1 MPPPIKST
9 VLLQWRVMPTGRPTR
24 MTPSAHL
31 RARRSVPPSCKSRG
45 AGQDLRGPR
54 QQRDGGAVKDP
65 GEGHGHQQLRG
76 RRTPACSCP
85 HIGAVCGRSG
95 GLSAIEKIRKEN
107 ERLKEQLA
115 SESQNSAQNAEG
127 QVLNLLGSL
136 QETSERYTRKI
147 DVEKR
152 RLEDLEKQSKIMH
165 VRTLEL
171 QQNRGGVNAV
181 KESDRAVSK
190 QIRVL
195 ENRLDKALVKF
206 NEALAFNKQLREE
219 IDNLRRERV
228 VFDQI
233 NAKLAKELHEKKKEM
248 AQIIEIS
255 NIAYEARDQAH
266 NEMALLKAHAD
277 KEQAQFEQEWR
288 ELGRVLEQ
296 DRKLKERMAGQ
307 DRGRI
312 TADEEGS
319 LRKNLA
325 KGNWN
330 VAKDKA
336 AQQASLDRVQS
347 FEEAFQQIKAATGI
361 DNIDELVQ
369 TFIDAEDQNFS
380 LFNYVNEL
388 NNEVEKLEEQIAEI
402 KAEIDKYKGQG
413 GQNDRQR
420 KKLLKDLEDRLAST
434 EARAEQYEA
443 KALKAAKTVSQLE
456 QGIQSI
462 FSKIGCDKS
471 ALSDMLGTTGV
482 TESNMMQYLGIIE
495 QRTNELL
502 QQFHNSSKDANE
514 GTGDV
519 VAVIGQGPAAPAGST
534 VINIDPP
541 VIGDEDDSEDESDED
556 EERPLSRD
564 ELKAKTLRG
573 LTKREGQQMSKQAK
587 RKGRKDNKVK

>member
-1 MPPPIKST
+1 M
-9 VLLQWRVMPTGRPTR
+9 
-24 MTPSAHL
+24 
-31 RARRSVPPSCKSRG
+31 
-45 AGQDLRGPR
+45 
-54 QQRDGGAVKDP
+54 
-65 GEGHGHQQLRG
+65 
-76 RRTPACSCP
+76 
-85 HIGAVCGRSG
+85 
-95 GLSAIEKIRKEN
+95 
-107 ERLKEQLA
+107 
-115 SESQNSAQNAEG
+115 
-127 QVLNLLGSL
+127 
-136 QETSERYTRKI
+136 
-147 DVEKR
+147 EKR
-152 RLEDLEKQSKIMH
+152 RLEELEKQSKIMH
-165 VRTLEL
+165 VKTLEN
-171 QQNRGGVNAV
+171 QQTRGGVNAV
-181 KESDRAVSK
+181 KESDRAIHK

-255 NIAYEARDQAH
+255 NIAYEARDQAQ

-277 KEQAQFEQEWR
+277 KEQAQFETEWR

-296 DRKLKERMAGQ
+296 DRRLKERMAGQ

-312 TADEEGS
+312 TADEEGN
-319 LRKNLA
+319 LRNKLS
-325 KGNWN
+325 KGNWSQ
-330 VAKDKA
+330 AKEKA
-336 AQQASLDRVQS
+336 AQKASLDRVQS

-388 NNEVEKLEEQIAEI
+388 NNEVEKLEEQISEI
-402 KAEIDKYKGQG
+402 KAEIEKYKGQG

-462 FSKIGCDKS
+462 FNKIGCDKS

-502 QQFHNSSKDANE
+502 HLYHQAQKDTE
-514 GTGDV
+514 GGDV

-541 VIGDEDDSEDESDED
+541 VIGDEDDSEDESDDD

-573 LTKREGQQMSKQAK
+573 LTKREGQQMSKHQK
-587 RKGRKDNKVK
+587 RKNRKDSKMK

>member
-1 MPPPIKST
+1 MAETTDREQELAALHRSYRMMETDRQKYSEESQNIIK
-9 VLLQWRVMPTGRPTR
+9 
-24 MTPSAHL
+24 
-31 RARRSVPPSCKSRG
+31 
-45 AGQDLRGPR
+45 R
-54 QQRDGGAVKDP
+54 QRQ
-65 GEGHGHQQLRG
+65 
-76 RRTPACSCP
+76 
-85 HIGAVCGRSG
+85 
-95 GLSAIEKIRKEN
+95 AIEKIRKEN
-107 ERLKEQLA
+107 ERLKEQLKA
-115 SESQNSAQNAEG
+115 ESQQNAAATEG
-127 QVLNLLGSL
+127 NTVSVIAGL
-136 QETSERYTRKI
+136 QEVVERYQRKI
-147 DVEKR
+147 EMEKR
-152 RLEDLEKQSKIMH
+152 RLEELEKQSKIMH
-165 VRTLEL
+165 VKTLEL

-181 KESDRAVSK
+181 KESDRAIHK

-255 NIAYEARDQAH
+255 NIAYEARDQAQ

-277 KEQAQFEQEWR
+277 KEQAQFETEWR

-296 DRKLKERMAGQ
+296 DRRLKERMAGQ

-319 LRKNLA
+319 LRNKLA
-325 KGNWN
+325 KGNWSQ
-330 VAKDKA
+330 AKEKA
-336 AQQASLDRVQS
+336 AQKASLDRVQS

-402 KAEIDKYKGQG
+402 KAEIEKYKGQG

-462 FSKIGCDKS
+462 FNKIECDKS

-502 QQFHNSSKDANE
+502 QLYHQANKDAE
-514 GTGDV
+514 GGDV

-541 VIGDEDDSEDESDED
+541 VIGDEDDSEDESDDD

-573 LTKREGQQMSKQAK
+573 LTKREGQQMSKQQK
-587 RKGRKDNKVK
+587 RKSRKDAKMK

>member
-1 MPPPIKST
+1 MADTSEREAELAALHRNYRMLETDRNKYSEESQNIIK
-9 VLLQWRVMPTGRPTR
+9 
-24 MTPSAHL
+24 
-31 RARRSVPPSCKSRG
+31 
-45 AGQDLRGPR
+45 R
-54 QQRDGGAVKDP
+54 QRQ
-65 GEGHGHQQLRG
+65 
-76 RRTPACSCP
+76 
-85 HIGAVCGRSG
+85 
-95 GLSAIEKIRKEN
+95 AIEKIKKEN

-115 SESQNSAQNAEG
+115 AESQSNAQQAEG
-127 QVLNLLGSL
+127 VVISMIAGL
-136 QETSERYTRKI
+136 QETCERYTRKI

-152 RLEDLEKQSKIMH
+152 RLEELEKQSKIMH
-165 VRTLEL
+165 VKTLEH
-171 QQNRGGVNAV
+171 QEKRGGVNAV
-181 KESDRAVSK
+181 KESDRSVQK

-255 NIAYEARDQAH
+255 NIAYEARDQAQT
-266 NEMALLKAHAD
+266 EMALLKAHAD
-277 KEQAQFEQEWR
+277 KEQAQFETEWR

-296 DRKLKERMAGQ
+296 DRRLKERMAGQ

-336 AQQASLDRVQS
+336 AQKASLDRVQS

-402 KAEIDKYKGQG
+402 KAEIEKYKGQG

-434 EARAEQYEA
+434 EFRAEQYEA
-443 KALKAAKTVSQLE
+443 KAMKAAKTVSQLE

-462 FSKIGCDKS
+462 FNKIGCDKS

-502 QQFHNSSKDANE
+502 QLYHQHNKDM
-514 GTGDV
+514 GDTTGDI

-534 VINIDPP
+534 IINIDPP

-573 LTKREGQQMSKQAK
+573 LTKREGQQMSKQQK
-587 RKGRKDNKVK
+587 RKGRKETKLK

>member
-1 MPPPIKST
+1 MGDADRETELAQLHRSYRMMETDRQKYSEESQSIIK
-9 VLLQWRVMPTGRPTR
+9 
-24 MTPSAHL
+24 
-31 RARRSVPPSCKSRG
+31 
-45 AGQDLRGPR
+45 R
-54 QQRDGGAVKDP
+54 QRQ
-65 GEGHGHQQLRG
+65 
-76 RRTPACSCP
+76 
-85 HIGAVCGRSG
+85 
-95 GLSAIEKIRKEN
+95 AIEKIKKEN

-115 SESQNSAQNAEG
+115 AESQSTNQQSESSSLG
-127 QVLNLLGSL
+127 QISQM
-136 QETSERYTRKI
+136 QEQCEQYQRKI
-147 DVEKR
+147 ELERR
-152 RLEDLEKQSKIMH
+152 RLEELEKQSKIYQ
-165 VRTLEL
+165 VKTLEV
-171 QQNRGGVNAV
+171 QQGRGGVNAV
-181 KESDRAVSK
+181 KESDRAVAK
-190 QIRVL
+190 QVRVL

-206 NEALAFNKQLREE
+206 NEALAYNKQLREE

-233 NAKLAKELHEKKKEM
+233 NAKLAKELHDKKKEM

-255 NIAYEARDQAH
+255 NIAYEARDQAQ
-266 NEMALLKAHAD
+266 NEMSLLKAHAD

-312 TADEEGS
+312 TADEEGN

-336 AQQASLDRVQS
+336 AQKASLDRVQS

-402 KAEIDKYKGQG
+402 KGEIEKYKGQG

-456 QGIQSI
+456 HGIQSI
-462 FSKIGCDKS
+462 FNKIGCDKS

-502 QQFHNSSKDANE
+502 QLYHTHAKERGDAAE
-514 GTGDV
+514 P

-534 VINIDPP
+534 IINIDPP

-573 LTKREGQQMSKQAK
+573 LTKREGQQMTKQGRAEGKDAWGLTK
-587 RKGRKDNKVK
+587 REGQQMTKQGRAEGKD